1 MDPTPALHAPDT
13 HCVGQLG
20 EPTPAEVYSA
30 LARELRSPLSTVDGY
45 LELLAN
51 DGVGT
56 VTEAQRDFL
65 GVISRN
71 VHRLTMVVDDWL
83 ELARLESG
91 KVAIIRQPV
100 DLSAII
106 ATVVDEAREG
116 IESKQQHLAVE
127 LPAEPVR
134 VLADA
139 RSVYRIV
146 SNLLSNAHK
155 YTQPGGT
162 LQLVA
167 GFEGDDSVCIDMIDS
182 GIGIREEDQA
192 LLFRKFFRAPLTES
206 APGTGLGLTL
216 TRLVV
221 DRLGGTVGVQS
232 ALGKGSTFTVRLPR
246 ATDVANSAD
255 HVAPTADAAV
265 AHPDTVVEP
274 CVSTRP

>member
-1 MDPTPALHAPDT
+1 MHPTPAQNVPDT
-13 HCVGQLG
+13 HCVGQIG
-20 EPTPAEVYSA
+20 EPTPAEMYSA
-30 LARELRSPLSTVDGY
+30 LARELRSPLSTVTGY
-45 LELLAN
+45 LELLAT

-65 GVISRN
+65 QVICRN
-71 VHRLTMVVDDWL
+71 VHRLTLVVDDWL

-91 KVAIIRQPV
+91 KATIIRQPI
-100 DLSAII
+100 DLSSIV
-106 ATVVDEAREG
+106 TSVVEEAREA

-139 RSVYRIV
+139 RSACRIV
-146 SNLLSNAHK
+146 SNLFSNAHK

-162 LQLVA
+162 IRLVV
-167 GFEGDDSVCIDMIDS
+167 GFDSDDSVRFDVIDS

-216 TRLVV
+216 TRLLV
-221 DRLGGTVGVQS
+221 DRLGGTLAVQS

-246 ATDVANSAD
+246 AIGVAGSAG
-255 HVAPTADAAV
+255 HVAPAAAAHTDVDAEA
-265 AHPDTVVEP
+265 